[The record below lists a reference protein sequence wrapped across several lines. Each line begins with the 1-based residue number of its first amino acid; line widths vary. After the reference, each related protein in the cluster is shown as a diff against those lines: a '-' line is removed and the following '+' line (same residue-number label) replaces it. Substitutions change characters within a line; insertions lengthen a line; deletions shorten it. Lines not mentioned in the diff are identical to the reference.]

1 MPWIFLLHHYNLFFL
16 SLSENPNPG
25 SSFAPLSLSATTG
38 SGIKVLEWKDSM
50 LGFVKDLVGLL
61 KSWYHEGCGIG
72 KELIDVAMV

>member
-50 LGFVKDLVGLL
+50 LGMSQISSSRGGLL
-61 KSWYHEGCGIG
+61 AIKSGTS
-72 KELIDVAMV
+72 LDSL